1 MHDITKHKIKMRA
14 NSIKSLLAAGE
25 SPTDKEEVFVEFL
38 LVSPSYQLAHK
49 HRTVGLTKE
58 EKRQAPKDFKKVL
71 EVYDACEDLAGQ
83 GFESWWESKGRFLLR
98 AHTPKEEIV
107 VYPVDLSQKAET
119 LVSEFADFVKIAKSA
134 KMERKSPVTIVTN
147 KIRTTA
153 LHVKA
158 ALIYEKGRA
167 ELGRKTRVENWKLAV
182 MVRLKSKWTKG
193 IDVSSRKTVDNM
205 EARVF
210 LGALV
215 SKHFKEALY
224 IAENA
229 ARGVFPSME
238 PIDTGLEFDYTE
250 SNRLLTAYLKNKNL
264 ERLASRNSGL
274 KLRKTYYQRK
284 VKPEIK
290 RQKMIDAL
298 VDARIKVMKLTASRD

>member
-1 MHDITKHKIKMRA
+1 MRP
-14 NSIKSLLAAGE
+14 NSIKSLLTAGE

-49 HRTVGLTKE
+49 QRTVGLTKE
-58 EKRQAPKDFKKVL
+58 EKRQVPKDFKKVL
-71 EVYDACEDLAGQ
+71 EIYDACGDLSGQ
-83 GFESWWESKGRFLLR
+83 GFESWWELTGRFLLR
-98 AHTPKEEIV
+98 VHSPQEEIV
-107 VYPVDLSQKAET
+107 IYPVDLKLKAET
-119 LVSEFADFVKIAKSA
+119 LVSQFADFVKIAKSA
-134 KMERKSPVTIVTN
+134 KKERKSPITIVTN

-153 LHVKA
+153 LHVKT

-167 ELGRKTRVENWKLAV
+167 EIGRKTRIENWKLAV
-182 MVRLKSKWTKG
+182 MGGLKSKWTKG
-193 IDVSSRKTVDNM
+193 IDVASRKTEANM

-238 PIDTGLEFDYTE
+238 PVDTGLEFDYTE
-250 SNRLLTAYLKNKNL
+250 STRLLTAYLKNKNL
-264 ERLASRNSGL
+264 ERFASSNSGL
-274 KLRKTYYQRK
+274 KVRKTYYERK

-298 VDARIKVMKLTASRD
+298 VDARIKVMKLAASRD